1 MEKKKRQTRE
11 EKMNLLVID
20 LINKMFE
27 YAGHNVTYDDI
38 KDRKDDWYTEWT
50 MTMDQN
56 KEWMEWGRNEIKTRL
71 KWSNKIAEK
80 EMAMI
85 NLMWGLKYSDF
96 TP

>member
-1 MEKKKRQTRE
+1 MEKKRRLTRE

-38 KDRKDDWYTEWT
+38 KDRKDEWYTEWT
-50 MTMDQN
+50 MTMDQSR
-56 KEWMEWGRNEIKTRL
+56 EWMEWGRNEIKTRL

-96 TP
+96 AP